1 MKGKQAEGRGIF
13 VERFLIQLE
22 KQDLTMREV
31 GLLAGMH
38 QATVRHYT
46 SKKGDEPRMR
56 SLVAIAR
63 ALNVSTDY
71 LCGLTDD
78 DGQSGHRATDNIRA
92 LLQRAISTYGSMN
105 QLFKA
110 SEEIGELLTAI
121 GRFEASGEDWKA
133 PEGPKMLD
141 NIAEEVADVRIM
153 LDQICMI
160 YAIEDR
166 AGQWRNHKLARL
178 KERID
183 RKEGLDHREV
193 LNDV

>member
-38 QATVRHYT
+38 PATVRHYT
-46 SKKGDEPRMR
+46 SKKGDEPRMQ

-92 LLQRAISTYGSMN
+92 LLKAQEPVEPILDIDEWKCGSCGHALEH
-105 QLFKA
+105 Q
-110 SEEIGELLTAI
+110 ELLGDNVLFHEQYNYCPEC
-121 GRFEASGEDWKA
+121 GRMVKRG
-133 PEGPKMLD
+133 
-141 NIAEEVADVRIM
+141 
-153 LDQICMI
+153 
-160 YAIEDR
+160 
-166 AGQWRNHKLARL
+166 
-178 KERID
+178 
-183 RKEGLDHREV
+183 
-193 LNDV
+193 